1 MGMSVRAIQIGWQG
15 PGGQYRLSPIND
27 LTATSP
33 TPEGFL
39 MKLRMLAA
47 AAALTTV
54 MFAGSAFADGRI
66 AAALDAPVAAKTKVV
81 AGGAVFVCEGAECV
95 STQAPSRALTAVAC
109 KALAKEVGRVAAFGG
124 ETKSLDA
131 DDLTRCNASA
141 KGGSALASAK

>member
-1 MGMSVRAIQIGWQG
+1 
-15 PGGQYRLSPIND
+15 
-27 LTATSP
+27 
-33 TPEGFL
+33 

-66 AAALDAPVAAKTKVV
+66 
-81 AGGAVFVCEGAECV
+81 AECV

>member
-1 MGMSVRAIQIGWQG
+1 
-15 PGGQYRLSPIND
+15 
-27 LTATSP
+27 
-33 TPEGFL
+33 
-39 MKLRMLAA
+39 MKLRTLAA
-47 AAALTTV
+47 VAAV
-54 MFAGSAFADGRI
+54 SVCMFAGSAFADGRI
-66 AAALDAPVAAKTKVV
+66 AAALDAPVPAKTKVV
-81 AGGAVFVCEGAECV
+81 AGGAVFVCEGSECV

>member
-1 MGMSVRAIQIGWQG
+1 
-15 PGGQYRLSPIND
+15 
-27 LTATSP
+27 
-33 TPEGFL
+33 
-39 MKLRMLAA
+39 MKLRSLAA
-47 AAALTTV
+47 AAAFSMLAT
-54 MFAGSAFADGRI
+54 SAFADGRI

-131 DDLTRCNASA
+131 EDLTKCNASA
-141 KGGSALASAK
+141 KAGVQTASK

>member
-1 MGMSVRAIQIGWQG
+1 M
-15 PGGQYRLSPIND
+15 L
-27 LTATSP
+27 
-33 TPEGFL
+33 EGFL
-39 MKLRMLAA
+39 MKLQSLAA
-47 AAALTTV
+47 VAAL
-54 MFAGSAFADGRI
+54 FAGPLAGSALADGRI

-131 DDLTRCNASA
+131 DDLTRCNVSA
-141 KGGSALASAK
+141 KAGVQTAEK